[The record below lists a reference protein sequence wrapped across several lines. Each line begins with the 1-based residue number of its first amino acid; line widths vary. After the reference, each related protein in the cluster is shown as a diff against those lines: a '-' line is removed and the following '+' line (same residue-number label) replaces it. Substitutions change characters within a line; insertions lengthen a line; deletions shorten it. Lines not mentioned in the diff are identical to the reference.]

1 MRESERKRENARV
14 ERKTFFLTVI
24 AHCNVGKAKKSP
36 SPRAKTS
43 ENERKRNE
51 RKRKEKKKR
60 EKSTRHGQTKG
71 RRKRKGRKHMRKTKF
86 IENTHISR
94 YQRIIEETIAGN
106 SLGSLPSFSL
116 LPVFKAQETFGR
128 KRLNPR
134 FFCTTI
140 KTEKK

>member
-36 SPRAKTS
+36 SPRAKT
-43 ENERKRNE
+43 
-51 RKRKEKKKR
+51 KRKKNKKN
-60 EKSTRHGQTKG
+60 STRHGQTKG
-71 RRKRKGRKHMRKTKF
+71 RRKRKGREHMRKTKF

-106 SLGSLPSFSL
+106 SLGSLRSFSL
-116 LPVFKAQETFGR
+116 LPVFKAQETFAR

-134 FFCTTI
+134 FFCTTT